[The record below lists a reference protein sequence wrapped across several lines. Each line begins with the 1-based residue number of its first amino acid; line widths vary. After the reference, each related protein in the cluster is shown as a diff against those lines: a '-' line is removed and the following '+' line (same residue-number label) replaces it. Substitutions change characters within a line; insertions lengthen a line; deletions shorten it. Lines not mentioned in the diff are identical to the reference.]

1 MLRGSQRLAAVCRS
15 PSWSLPGS
23 SAMGSTLASITME
36 VNDIDLELRDATIAD
51 VPLLLAFFRSMAA
64 FEQLTLSAT
73 EESVRDALFG
83 EAPAARALLAC
94 VDSKPIAYVT
104 YFFTFSTM
112 IGKRGL
118 WLEDLFID
126 PPFRGKGIGRALMG
140 HLAKIAVEN
149 QCGRFE
155 WSVLDWNEPAIRFY
169 ERLGA
174 TLLND
179 WRICRLDEAQ
189 MSRVA

>member
-1 MLRGSQRLAAVCRS
+1 
-15 PSWSLPGS
+15 
-23 SAMGSTLASITME
+23 ME

-189 MSRVA
+189 MSRVAGTLTTPETK